1 MGKQVE
7 EERKQEVGIFVDWAV
22 DQVVARDERLRE
34 YEERWAMEA
43 EEVATK
49 MMIES
54 AKDMVAYVR

>member
-54 AKDMVAYVR
+54 EKDMVAYVR